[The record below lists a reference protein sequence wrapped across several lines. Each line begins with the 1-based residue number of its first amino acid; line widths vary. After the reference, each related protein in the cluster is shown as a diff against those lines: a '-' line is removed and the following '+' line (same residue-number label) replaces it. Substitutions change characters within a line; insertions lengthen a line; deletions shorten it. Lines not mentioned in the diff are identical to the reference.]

1 MDLHLETDR
10 SLISDS
16 GQSLRHLHCRLHALR
31 AASDRE
37 RAPLDLA
44 LVLDRSG
51 SMGGQ
56 KWPRACAAA
65 RRMVTRLDHRD
76 RIALVVYDDR
86 IDTLLPL
93 SPVQGA
99 IRDQVASALH
109 GVGPRGMTN
118 LGGGWLTGCGLVGG
132 VMDNERLHRCFLLT
146 DGQANEGI
154 TDPGELAEHARKLRR
169 LGVIT
174 STFGIG
180 DDYNE
185 ALLGTLAD
193 AAGGAFHDIANADR
207 IDAVLNGELGDALDV
222 VHGDMR
228 VWLRGPRGVRID
240 ALGPWTQ
247 EFDGQSLCVR
257 LGDLVSDQEL
267 DLLVA
272 VRFPS
277 GELGSTCPIE
287 LRVTDGQ
294 GLELAT
300 GIIHWTWADR
310 DSRRAAPR
318 RRAVDRLVA
327 SYYAD
332 AARRDASLDN
342 QDGKLEQARHRL
354 RTVARRI
361 ERYADED
368 AQLLALAASLVKE
381 AERDH
386 LERLNPRAAKMMY
399 AEAIHRTKGR
409 DGSGERRR
417 GSSETG

>member
-10 SLISDS
+10 SLISAS
-16 GQSLRHLHCRLHALR
+16 GQSLRYLHCRLHAPR
-31 AASDRE
+31 AASERE

-51 SMGGQ
+51 SMGGE
-56 KWPRACAAA
+56 KWSRACAAA
-65 RRMVTRLDHRD
+65 RRMVERLDHRD

-93 SPVQGA
+93 SPVQDG
-99 IRDQVASALH
+99 IRDQVASALQS
-109 GVGPRGMTN
+109 VGPRGMTN

-132 VMDNERLHRCFLLT
+132 AMGDERLHRCFLLT

-154 TDPGELAEHARKLRR
+154 TDPAELAEHARKLRR
-169 LGVIT
+169 LGVVT
-174 STFGIG
+174 TAFGIG

-193 AAGGAFHDIANADR
+193 AAGGAFHDIASADR
-207 IDAVLNGELGDALDV
+207 IGTVLDRELGDALAV
-222 VHGDMR
+222 VHEDVR
-228 VWLRGPRGVRID
+228 VRLNGPAGVRIE
-240 ALGPWTQ
+240 ALGPWAQ
-247 EFDGQSLCVR
+247 ETDGSSLCVH

-272 VRFPS
+272 VRFPA
-277 GELGSTCPIE
+277 GKIGSTCPIA
-287 LRVTDGQ
+287 LRVTDGR
-294 GLELAT
+294 GRELTT

-310 DSRRAAPR
+310 DSRHAEPR
-318 RRAVDRLVA
+318 RRAVDRRVA

-342 QDGKLEQARHRL
+342 QAGNLEQARQRL
-354 RTVARRI
+354 RAVARRI
-361 ERYADED
+361 ERYAGED
-368 AQLLALAASLVKE
+368 TPLLALAASLVTE

-386 LERLNPRAAKMMY
+386 LNPLDPRAAKMMY
-399 AEAIHRTKGR
+399 AAALHRTKGR
-409 DGSGERRR
+409 ESSGERRR
-417 GSSETG
+417 GSSQTD